1 MRAVS
6 PGRRRRDGIASH
18 DLAYIPIYAE
28 HVQCG
33 KVDGKAM
40 PVIETPT
47 ASMIRI
53 DAATGF
59 THPAIDAGFEK
70 LIPLAR
76 TNGITG
82 MSIHNSCNCGV
93 LGYHTERLAE
103 VGLVGIGFT
112 NAPASIAP
120 SGRYRGVS
128 FALMTE
134 VMAAA
139 LAGAKLGSRANPF
152 AGTAGGPP
160 RTGQFFIAINPA
172 TIEKIEGIIRLSSRI
187 VCMDVRWRLRGKPG
201 VRRSPVQAAGTIA
214 GSCRDI
220 WSRRLGSAARN
231 PSTGCVGC

>member
-6 PGRRRRDGIASH
+6 PGRRRRDGIVSH

-47 ASMIRI
+47 ALMIRI

-120 SGRYRGVS
+120 SGGSRPVVGTNPFSIAVSDGQCKYHDRPVRQRHRQERGVK
-128 FALMTE
+128 A
-134 VMAAA
+134 
-139 LAGAKLGSRANPF
+139 RA
-152 AGTAGGPP
+152 
-160 RTGQFFIAINPA
+160 RGQADP
-172 TIEKIEGIIRLSSRI
+172 
-187 VCMDVRWRLRGKPG
+187 
-201 VRRSPVQAAGTIA
+201 
-214 GSCRDI
+214 
-220 WSRRLGSAARN
+220 RRLGAGAGRQPDHGSGRRPERLHCAERQVQGRQLRPDDRGDGRRAGRAW
-231 PSTGCVGC
+231 SRCAI